1 MEKRVPVRKL
11 RLVRLQKGLSSWDL
25 ARACRVNPVSVRQWE
40 YGFSS
45 PTAERRRILEE
56 LLGAPWEELAKIVK
70 GGE

>member
-1 MEKRVPVRKL
+1 MERKVPVRRL
-11 RLVRLQKGLSSWDL
+11 RRVRLAKGLSSWDL

-40 YGFSS
+40 YGFST

-56 LLGAPWEELAKIVK
+56 LLGAPWEELSKIE